1 MISDVGDRV
10 TSRQRVVRRG
20 RFGLRGTRE
29 ENTSSLNKRGCLM
42 LRVEPGRTHGRAGA
56 FPGRAVCASDASQQ
70 LDAQRR
76 VRAPG
81 RAGHPGMGALGRAAP
96 RGHVG
101 GGRAG
106 TRKQRPVPEERARAE
121 NGRPMSL
128 SSLVRVLGCT
138 PTWVSVAALGTCAGH
153 HWGLTKASRCPGLGL
168 CHPSVCGGPW
178 VGAAHF
184 WVTAPPPHVLCNNRG
199 ACG

>member
-56 FPGRAVCASDASQQ
+56 FPGQAVCASDASQQ

-101 GGRAG
+101 RGRAG
-106 TRKQRPVPEERARAE
+106 TRKQRPVPEEREPFITRPCARLHSDVGQCGHPGRVRWAPLGAYESVQVSGARA
-121 NGRPMSL
+121 L
-128 SSLVRVLGCT
+128 SSERLRWPLGRR
-138 PTWVSVAALGTCAGH
+138 SAFLGDC
-153 HWGLTKASRCPGLGL
+153 S
-168 CHPSVCGGPW
+168 
-178 VGAAHF
+178 
-184 WVTAPPPHVLCNNRG
+184 PPPTCYVTIEEPVG
-199 ACG
+199 E